1 MNKLRKGKTIMDN
14 QHMNPGQLLEI
25 SGNYWKACTLHA
37 GVKLDLFTVIGNE
50 PVTSEDIAQKLEA
63 DKRGVAM
70 LLNALTAM
78 GLLSKTKNDYSN
90 TAASKTF
97 LSKDSSQYIGYMIMH
112 HHHLVD
118 SWAKLNKAVKTG
130 KPVRERVSHSE
141 GETRKSFLMGMFNTA
156 MNVAPRLLIRINLSK
171 RKRLLDLGGG
181 PGTYAIHFCM
191 NNPQLKATVYDLPST
206 RPFAQSTIEKFG
218 LEERIDFIGGNFLE
232 DSIKGLYDVAWLSH
246 ILHGEGPED
255 CRKIINK
262 AVSAIEPGGMIIV
275 HDFILDDTMDG
286 PLFPALFSLNML
298 LGTENGQSY
307 SEKQIKDMLADAGV
321 KDMQRIPIQTPND
334 SGIIS
339 GIV

>member
-1 MNKLRKGKTIMDN
+1 MNDLGL
-14 QHMNPGQLLEI
+14 NPGQLLTI

-37 GVKLDLFTVIGNE
+37 GVKLDLFTAIGDDQ
-50 PVTSEDIAQKLEA
+50 VAIEDIARKLEA
-63 DKRGVAM
+63 DERGVAM

-78 GLLSKTKNDYSN
+78 GLIDKTESNYSN
-90 TAASKTF
+90 THASKTF

-112 HHHLVD
+112 HYNLVD
-118 SWAKLNKAVKTG
+118 SWSKLNKAVKTG

-141 GETRKSFLMGMFNTA
+141 GETRESFLMGMFNMA
-156 MNVAPRLLIRINLSK
+156 MNMAPRLVIKINLSK
-171 RKRLLDLGGG
+171 RKHLLDLGGG

-206 RPFAQSTIEKFG
+206 RPFAQTTIEKFG
-218 LEERIDFIGGNFLE
+218 LEDRIDFMDGDYLE
-232 DSIKGLYDVAWLSH
+232 DGIKGIFDAAWLSH

-307 SEKQIKDMLADAGV
+307 SEKQIKKMLADAGV

-334 SGIIS
+334 SGIIT
-339 GIV
+339 GII